1 MDQIV
6 EENQFLNNFLKQFK
20 GKNQKE
26 ILDSLLVIGADS
38 IISNF
43 KFSHNLQE
51 DILKASKKIQS
62 YFVQGD
68 QSQLKNEI
76 ESLRQELTRLNQKFD
91 GKQEKMVVAAT
102 ATPVLQ
108 QFSPPTKIQ
117 FSNQQAN
124 KSEQRKQGVKKIPF
138 QEKNQSSLSKLYQE
152 NQEASINQTQK
163 RIGRS
168 SSLCEVNTSG
178 SKSKKPIQ
186 QVALKVTEVTPNIPK
201 PIKYTPKYHHLND
214 EQVKSNFEN
223 YKQFNIENDQ
233 HQSNKQKSNYRQ
245 FSQDNNFQHQKY
257 QQKEVQNQFQ
267 PVEKQH
273 QHGSQNH
280 FNDMQNKQSNN
291 ANEPEVVNNYRK
303 GQNQNSF
310 ETLDQNKIN
319 PNYYQYQS
327 NKEQNKFNFNVQNQF
342 GIQGQ
347 ISPKFNDAIANY
359 HTNQLSS
366 RNDQHSFN
374 QNDHNS
380 LHNYNKNNIHD
391 QQQSFE
397 HAQPNSQ
404 SDHPQRIKNRSNQ
417 SFHGRSNQSFQGINK
432 GSINQSPQ
440 HQKTR
445 QKSMSQKGSRKIY
458 YDPRKMRKGD
468 IFNPVNSK
476 KEQLNVQRAQSKIK
490 GEIQERKLNQK
501 QFGKKYEDVEVFV
514 NQPPGYSE
522 QESQL
527 ANNNSQLNNSYQ
539 NVSSSNNNNYYNQ
552 NFQPSS
558 YNLQS
563 QQQNISSS
571 SQIQSQQQQQ
581 LYDINE
587 DSAQFEDRPRQINNY
602 SVNSANNTFLNKSRS
617 YTATTAA
624 TGDIRQSQNLYS
636 QNFYGAK
643 QQNSFKNNFNDL
655 SDYQNRNSQNPSAS
669 KQFHQESTG
678 SFAVN
683 ENHNHQLRYTN
694 DQVEVSPQRINQLY
708 DPKVE
713 NQSYGKNQIQQQQL
727 QGQRYYDGDESDII
741 VHDDGQMQN
750 TFIQDSANRQS
761 MSSRFVG
768 NQTNNNNQQQ
778 QSQFNQTVN
787 DSINNRSYYNYQNL
801 NQHLT
806 QHYIRSNNQSLNG
819 PHPYLQTSQALGQN
833 QQINERNSHRTENSF
848 QDQSSILQNPF
859 ATAASYQPQRIHFN
873 KQRNMNGSFSQM
885 NPSYQNQYDNSG
897 YINSS
902 NNYIQ
907 NPFRDNNNNNK
918 TYDQN
923 SYLGIERLSNSQIDN
938 RQSINDEVI
947 SSGNYLKGGLK
958 QSQNIYEQR
967 YKELVQKQEKVG
979 NSQQLVFSDQI
990 QHQQQQQQ
998 QQTKNLASQYQ
1009 NKYQNQ
1015 SYDALKSVNNY
1026 ADYSQNNL
1034 NSSNNYI
1041 IPNRLQNLNSTQRS
1055 KLTTE
1060 RSPDQQ
1066 NSISKKS
1073 EQNVSPDL
1081 SNRNNRQLADQKTYY
1096 QDPTSQSINKQIQGK
1111 SQQRAA
1117 VPHFQKNE
1125 LQDSADKYQKEFSR
1139 NLEQNNNNNYYK
1151 QYKPHETFTN
1161 RQENMCEYSI
1171 TSRDPQSPPLKIQ
1184 VSGEGSVE
1192 SEDFSPFEVTEQRKK
1207 VFQDD
1212 KLFFKESQQYSQS
1225 RSQTTRSEQ

>member
-1 MDQIV
+1 MDQIAQG
-6 EENQFLNNFLKQFK
+6 NQFLNNFLQQFK

-26 ILDSLLVIGADS
+26 ILDSLLVIGADQ

-43 KFSHNLQE
+43 KFSDNLQD
-51 DILKASKKIQS
+51 DIIKASKKIQS

-68 QSQLKNEI
+68 QSYLKNEI
-76 ESLRQELTRLNQKFD
+76 DSLRQELNRLNQKFD
-91 GKQEKMVVAAT
+91 GKQENIGKV
-102 ATPVLQ
+102 PSLHE
-108 QFSPPTKIQ
+108 FSPPTKIL
-117 FSNQQAN
+117 FSSQQAN
-124 KSEQRKQGVKKIPF
+124 KSELRKQGVRRIPF
-138 QEKNQSSLSKLYQE
+138 QEKNQSSLSKLYSDS
-152 NQEASINQTQK
+152 QEANINQIQK

-178 SKSKKPIQ
+178 SKSKKQLQ
-186 QVALKVTEVTPNIPK
+186 QVALKVTEITPNIPK

-223 YKQFNIENDQ
+223 YQLLNLENEQNLD
-233 HQSNKQKSNYRQ
+233 NKQKSHSRQ
-245 FSQDNNFQHQKY
+245 FSQDINFYQQKY
-257 QQKEVQNQFQ
+257 QKREVQNKFQ
-267 PVEKQH
+267 QVKKQH
-273 QHGSQNH
+273 QHYEQIPNNQIQNQ
-280 FNDMQNKQSNN
+280 QNNN
-291 ANEPEVVNNYRK
+291 FKEPEVANHFRK

-310 ETLDQNKIN
+310 ETLDQTKIN
-319 PNYYQYQS
+319 PNYHQQQYQS

-366 RNDQHSFN
+366 RNDSHSFN
-374 QNDHNS
+374 QNDHNNINS
-380 LHNYNKNNIHD
+380 YDKNYNNNHD
-391 QQQSFE
+391 QQSFE
-397 HAQPNSQ
+397 HAQHKSQ
-404 SDHPQRIKNRSNQ
+404 TDLPQNIKNRSNQ
-417 SFHGRSNQSFQGINK
+417 TFQGRNK

-440 HQKTR
+440 QLKSRQKT
-445 QKSMSQKGSRKIY
+445 MSHKGSRKIY

-490 GEIQERKLNQK
+490 GEIQERKLSQK
-501 QFGKKYEDVEVFV
+501 QFGKKYEDVKVYV
-514 NQPPGYSE
+514 SQPPGYTE

-527 ANNNSQLNNSYQ
+527 VNNNSQLNNSYE
-539 NVSSSNNNNYYNQ
+539 NASNHNNSNNNYYNQ

-563 QQQNISSS
+563 QQHISSS
-571 SQIQSQQQQQ
+571 QNQSQLQQQ

-587 DSAQFEDRPRQINNY
+587 DSAQFEDRPRQINNNY
-602 SVNSANNTFLNKSRS
+602 SVNSANKTFLNKSRS

-643 QQNSFKNNFNDL
+643 QQNNFKNNYNDL
-655 SDYQNRNSQNPSAS
+655 SDYQNRNSQNHSAS

-678 SFAVN
+678 SFAMN
-683 ENHNHQLRYTN
+683 ENNNNQLRYTN
-694 DQVEVSPQRINQLY
+694 DQVEVSPQRINLLY
-708 DPKVE
+708 HPKVE
-713 NQSYGKNQIQQQQL
+713 NQNYSKNQIQQQQQ

-761 MSSRFVG
+761 TSSRFVG
-768 NQTNNNNQQQ
+768 NQGNNNNQQQ

-806 QHYIRSNNQSLNG
+806 QHYIRSNNQYLNG
-819 PHPYLQTSQALGQN
+819 PLPYLQSSQAFGQN
-833 QQINERNSHRTENSF
+833 QQINERNSHKTDNSF

-859 ATAASYQPQRIHFN
+859 TTAASYQPQRIHFN
-873 KQRNMNGSFSQM
+873 KQRNINGSFSQM
-885 NPSYQNQYDNSG
+885 NPSQNQYDNSG

-907 NPFRDNNNNNK
+907 NPFRDYNNNNK
-918 TYDQN
+918 TYYDQN
-923 SYLGIERLSNSQIDN
+923 SYLGIERLSNSHIDN
-938 RQSINDEVI
+938 RQSINEEVI
-947 SSGNYLKGGLK
+947 SSGDNLKGGLK
-958 QSQNIYEQR
+958 QSQNIYEQK

-979 NSQQLVFSDQI
+979 HSQQLVFSDQI
-990 QHQQQQQQ
+990 SQQQQQQ
-998 QQTKNLASQYQ
+998 IKNLASQYQ

-1015 SYDALKSVNNY
+1015 SYDALKSANNY

-1066 NSISKKS
+1066 NSNSEKY
-1073 EQNVSPDL
+1073 EQNISPDL
-1081 SNRNNRQLADQKTYY
+1081 SNRNNRQSADQKTYY

-1111 SQQRAA
+1111 TTQQRAA
-1117 VPHFQKNE
+1117 PHFQKYE
-1125 LQDSADKYQKEFSR
+1125 LSESADKYQKELNRS
-1139 NLEQNNNNNYYK
+1139 LEQNNNNNYNN

-1184 VSGEGSVE
+1184 VSGEGSVV
-1192 SEDFSPFEVTEQRKK
+1192 SEDFSPFEVTEQRKR

-1212 KLFFKESQQYSQS
+1212 KLFFKESQQHSQS